1 MEHGI
6 KELLA
11 ALDSYPQARIII
23 TRPNADAG
31 GWTINHMIEEYAGAR
46 KERVLFCPFLGQ
58 LRYLSALKHCQLVIG
73 NSSSGIVEAPALK
86 VATVNIGHRQ
96 EGRLKASSIIDCQE
110 NRWDII
116 AALKRALSVEFQQQ
130 LAEVQS
136 VYGEGDA
143 SRRIKEELKHVGLEG
158 ILRKRFYDV
167 DFTL

>member
-1 MEHGI
+1 
-6 KELLA
+6 
-11 ALDSYPQARIII
+11 
-23 TRPNADAG
+23 
-31 GWTINHMIEEYAGAR
+31 MIEEYAGAR
-46 KERVLFCPFLGQ
+46 RNGSFRPFLGQ